1 MLDIVEFEKVFYLH
15 TLEKPKYFKS
25 IKTHFFENDELGL
38 MFEVSEIFYNRF
50 NETPSKDQL
59 KLLTKQDKFKGRLSE
74 ELIDLVFDQNLKS
87 YDDEWVQ
94 ETTEAWILW
103 KNLDRTF
110 IDGLEYMKTVKVT
123 PQNINEIVSKVKSLF
138 VERNS
143 IVFDESLGLNFFD
156 AISHKVASEN
166 KVTSNHRWIDQRTDG
181 GYSVGN
187 LICYAGEQNIGKSIW
202 LANDAVN
209 YIKDGYDVAF
219 ISAEM
224 AEGDVVQRIGA
235 NMLNVPMSKYTTF
248 SKDESKVKKKLAS
261 LSGSIIPPGNLYVKD
276 YPTSQATVNDLESYL
291 RTLEESKGIKLKV
304 VIVDYI
310 NILANQR
317 NPNTENTYMKIK
329 QIAEDL
335 RAMAKRNAWIII
347 TATQINRSGY
357 DASEINM
364 GNIAESAGLGH
375 TADFMYGI
383 IQDSS
388 MHLDNEYWLK
398 ILKVRKGTGKNS
410 KCKYNIAYDYMRLHE
425 TDEIVHSLT

>member
-38 MFEVSEIFYNRF
+38 MFEVSSIFYNRF
-50 NETPSKDQL
+50 NESPSKEQL
-59 KLLTKQDKFKGRLSE
+59 KLLTKQDKFKDRLSE
-74 ELIDLVFDQNLKS
+74 SLIDLVFSQNLKS

-123 PQNINEIVSKVKSLF
+123 PQNINEVVSKVKQLF

-156 AISHKVASEN
+156 SSSHRIASEN
-166 KVTSNHRWIDQRTDG
+166 KIPSNHRWIDQRTDG

-235 NMLNVPMSKYTTF
+235 NMLNIPMSKYTTF

-276 YPTSQATVNDLESYL
+276 YPTSQATVNDLEAYL

-335 RAMAKRNAWIII
+335 RAMASRNGWIII

-398 ILKVRKGTGKNS
+398 ILKVRKGTGKNT
-410 KCKYNIAYDYMRLHE
+410 KCKYTIIYDYMRLQE